1 MKNQEIAK
9 ILYEIAEYLEM
20 EGVAFKPQAYRKAG
34 LGLETFDRDVEDLYK
49 EEGFKGL
56 KKIPGVGESIAQKI
70 EEYLKTGKIKYYEE
84 FKKKIPASV
93 EALTAVEG
101 VGPRKVKIIF
111 EELGIKNLDE
121 LEKAAKEG
129 KIRKLP
135 GFGEKTEENILEGIA
150 FLKRE
155 KGRFLLGEI
164 LPTAKE
170 VFTKLEKSKEV
181 EELSMAGSVR
191 RMKDTIGDL
200 DFLAISENPEK
211 VMDLFV
217 SLPGVVRVWG
227 KGATKTSVRMSQGFD
242 MDIRVISRKS
252 YGSALQY
259 FTGSKDHNIHL
270 RKIAIEK
277 GLKLNEY
284 GVFKGQKMVAGEDEE
299 EVYKVLGLSW
309 MAPELRENT
318 GEIEAAIREA
328 QGKPNGLPKLI
339 GYKDVKGDL
348 HYHSRWQES
357 DGTSIEE
364 AALAARDFGYEY
376 IGISEHT
383 KTLKIEHGLDEKQLL
398 HHISEI
404 EKINF
409 RLSQGSSR
417 QAKFRVLSG
426 CEANIMQDGSIDIDD
441 KVLAKLDY
449 VIAGI
454 HSHFKM
460 PMDKMTERIIKAM
473 ENPNVDIISHPTGRL
488 IKKREEYQIDVEK
501 ILKAARETKTALEIN
516 SYPERLDLK
525 DVYIKRAKE
534 EGVKMVINTDSHNP
548 SQLHYIE
555 YGISQARR
563 GWAEREDIINC
574 WPVEKLLKFF
584 NE

>member
-1 MKNQEIAK
+1 MKNQEIAR
-9 ILYEIAEYLEM
+9 ILYEIAEYLQM

-34 LGLETFDRDVEDLYK
+34 LGLETFDRDIEDLYR
-49 EEGFKGL
+49 EEGLKGL

-70 EEYLKTGKIKYYEE
+70 EEYLKTGKIKYYED

-101 VGPRKVKIIF
+101 VGPRKVKIIY

-129 KIRKLP
+129 KIRELP
-135 GFGEKTEENILEGIA
+135 GFGEKTEKNILEGIA

-164 LPTAKE
+164 LPTARE
-170 VFTKLEKSKEV
+170 VFAKLEKLKEV
-181 EELSMAGSVR
+181 EKLSMGGSVR

-211 VMDLFV
+211 VMDIFV

-227 KGATKTSVRMSQGFD
+227 KGATKTSVHMSQGFD
-242 MDIRVISRKS
+242 MDIRVIPKKS

-259 FTGSKDHNIHL
+259 FTGSKEHNIHL

-284 GVFKGQKMVAGEDEE
+284 GVFKGQEMVAGEDEE
-299 EVYKVLGLSW
+299 EVYKILGLNW

-328 QGKPNGLPKLI
+328 QGKPDGLPKLI
-339 GYKDVKGDL
+339 DYKDVKGDL

-357 DGTSIEE
+357 DGTPIEE

-404 EKINF
+404 EKINS
-409 RLSQGSSR
+409 RLSQGSGG
-417 QAKFRVLSG
+417 QLKFRVLSG

-441 KVLAKLDY
+441 KVLARLDY
-449 VIAGI
+449 VIAGV

-460 PMDKMTERIIKAM
+460 PVEKMTGRIIKAM
-473 ENPNVDIISHPTGRL
+473 ENPHVDIISHPTGRL
-488 IKKREEYQIDVEK
+488 IMKREEYQIDVEK
-501 ILKAARETKTALEIN
+501 ILEAARETKTALEIN
-516 SYPERLDLK
+516 SYPERLDMK
-525 DVYIKRAKE
+525 DVYIKRARE

-563 GWAEREDIINC
+563 GWAEKEDIINC

>member
-20 EGVAFKPQAYRKAG
+20 EGVAFKPHAYRKAG
-34 LGLETFDRDVEDLYK
+34 LGLNTLDRDVEDLYK

-70 EEYLKTGKIKYYEE
+70 EEYLMTGKIKYYED

-101 VGPRKVKIIF
+101 VGPRKVKVIY

-121 LEKAAKEG
+121 LEKAAEEG

-135 GFGEKTEENILEGIA
+135 GFGEKTEKNILEGIA

-164 LPTAKE
+164 LPTARE
-170 VFTKLEKSKEV
+170 VFARLKESKEV

-200 DFLAISENPEK
+200 DFLAISENPQK

-217 SLPGVVRVWG
+217 SLPGIVRVWG
-227 KGATKTSVRMSQGFD
+227 KGATKTSVRMLQGFD
-242 MDIRVISRKS
+242 MDIKVIPKKS

-259 FTGSKDHNIHL
+259 FTGSKEHNIHL

-284 GVFKGQKMVAGEDEE
+284 GVFKGKEMVAGDDEE
-299 EVYKVLGLSW
+299 EVYRVLGLSW

-328 QGKPNGLPKLI
+328 QGKPDGLPKLI

-348 HYHSRWQES
+348 HYHSRWQAS
-357 DGTSIEE
+357 DGTPIEE

-383 KTLKIEHGLDEKQLL
+383 RALKIEHGLDEKQLL

-404 EKINF
+404 EKINSH
-409 RLSQGSSR
+409 LVQGSG
-417 QAKFRVLSG
+417 FRVLSG
-426 CEANIMQDGSIDIDD
+426 CEANIMQDGSIDIED
-441 KVLAKLDY
+441 KVLARLDY
-449 VIAGI
+449 VIAGV
-454 HSHFKM
+454 HSQFKM
-460 PMDKMTERIIKAM
+460 PAEKMTERIIKAM
-473 ENPNVDIISHPTGRL
+473 ENPHVDIISHPTGRL
-488 IKKREEYQIDVEK
+488 IKKREEYRIDVEK
-501 ILKAARETKTALEIN
+501 ILEAARGTKTALEIN

-534 EGVKMVINTDSHNP
+534 EGVKMVINTDSHDP

-555 YGISQARR
+555 CGISQARR
-563 GWAEREDIINC
+563 GWAEKEDIINC